1 MEIFKDIKCSIKYNE
16 LLKNHTTFGIGGKCI
31 ALIEPNTD
39 EDILDVLKI
48 CKENNIKY
56 FLIGNGSNLLVKDS
70 GYNGIIIK
78 LKENFNNIIVD
89 ENRIISQSGATL
101 KEVFDVS
108 LNNSLSGFE
117 FASGIPGTIG
127 GAVYMNAG
135 AYGGEMKEVVEYIE
149 VIDPQNLKIF
159 KLENK
164 DLGFGYRKSVIQKNN
179 YIVTKVS
186 ILLKDGVYEE
196 IKSIYEDLNE
206 KRNTKQPLN
215 YKSGG
220 STFKRPEGHF
230 AAKLIEDS
238 GLKGY
243 KINDAMVSEK
253 HAGFVINL
261 NNATYDDV
269 INVVN
274 HVKKVVFEKYGV
286 NLEMEVKILGD

>member
-39 EDILDVLKI
+39 EDILAVLKI

-286 NLEMEVKILGD
+286 NLEIEVKILGD